1 LEQLMMAPNPEY
13 WINLRLSPYGTWVD
27 LPEPIAAE
35 LFAHAKP
42 RRLKTG
48 DMLFEVG
55 ESGNGFYLL
64 DEGLLKV
71 ILTSSDDEEE
81 VIIALLPP
89 GAIVGDL
96 AVIDEMPRAASVG
109 ALLDC
114 RLRFVSKAD
123 FNRCAGKYPEIYR
136 YLAKMLATRLRET
149 NQSLAA
155 HTLLTVKGRVARVLL
170 EIAQILGRPSGDGIS
185 FPDAIHQK
193 HLAAMAGVARETV
206 NRILHDW
213 ETKKIVTKTGHSYFI
228 ADVTVLERER

>member
-1 LEQLMMAPNPEY
+1 MMAPNAEY
-13 WINLRLSPYGTWVD
+13 WINLRLSPYETWVG
-27 LPEPIAAE
+27 LSEPIAAE
-35 LFAHAKP
+35 LFAQAKP

-48 DMLFEVG
+48 DMLFETG

-71 ILTSSDDEEE
+71 MLTSSDDED
-81 VIIALLPP
+81 VIIALLPA

-96 AVIDEMPRAASVG
+96 AVIDEMPRVASVG

-114 RLRFVSKAD
+114 RLRFVSKAN

-149 NQSLAA
+149 DQNLAA
-155 HTLLTVKGRVARVLL
+155 HTLLTVKGRVARALL

-193 HLAAMAGVARETV
+193 DLAAMAGVARETV

-213 ETKKIVTKTGHSYFI
+213 EIKKIVTKTEHSYFI